1 METFEGTN
9 PFLEEPTALRFVGR
23 TFYEQARQ
31 VSVPVVV
38 QYVEGG
44 EYKPLFVAPASRLN
58 SLTMGGPSRTVAGR
72 PSQLFRRKRAR
83 REHSFT
89 TEPALAIA

>member
-1 METFEGTN
+1 MTSQRSTSTHPKSSPRRWRRRVRRALDDVDVFKQTMETFSGSN

-23 TFYEQARQ
+23 TFYEQPRQ

-44 EYKPLFVAPASRLN
+44 EYKPLFVA
-58 SLTMGGPSRTVAGR
+58 
-72 PSQLFRRKRAR
+72 QL
-83 REHSFT
+83 
-89 TEPALAIA
+89 PD